1 VNVAF
6 LLLLALP
13 GTEPLNF
20 DGDPA
25 LAMVDGIK
33 QYLMKL
39 TAAPP
44 RPVDSSR
51 ERLRYVLGVVDERV
65 AFDAP
70 EVISGTTI
78 RWPVL
83 DGVWAEGVLLKPK
96 GKPRG
101 FVVAVPDADESPE
114 HFVAARRFAAE
125 GLMVLSPTLIDRG
138 MHPAVKYTRR
148 EWIYRM
154 AYPLG
159 RHVIGFE
166 VQKILAGIDW
176 FAKQAAGRPI
186 SVYGYGEGGMLA
198 LFAGA
203 LDERINSVTVSGF
216 TLDRQGTWHEPI
228 YRNVW
233 GIARDFGD
241 LTALIKPRKLIV
253 DSRRGPAVASLP
265 EPAAPG
271 SLEGETSRP
280 QDDPARQ
287 RRMVLEIERFLLR
300 LVPQLEKKRTAD
312 REKLRDELIG
322 ELPEDN
328 TPLRPRTRELEN
340 GGYEVM
346 LDIAPDVI
354 AYGVLLLPKDMK
366 PGERRPTVVM
376 QHGLNGRPQSL
387 YGQTSGR
394 DLEVYGN
401 VGQRL
406 ADEGFVVYMPQN
418 PYIHDFRP
426 ISRLANPLGL
436 TLFSVIQRQH
446 SRMLDWLSAQPFVDA
461 KRIGFYGLSY
471 GGKTAL
477 RVPPLEDRYA
487 LSICSGDFNE
497 WVRKLIDPAERYSY
511 MLTKEYEILEFNLAG
526 IASHAEMATMI
537 APRPFMVERGHRDG
551 VGIDEWVGYEY
562 AKVKRFYDEAGI
574 GDRTEIAWFNGP
586 HRIDGRAT
594 IAFLKK
600 YLGK

>member
-1 VNVAF
+1 MTLPL

-13 GTEPLNF
+13 GTEPLEFN
-20 DGDPA
+20 GDPA
-25 LAMVDGIK
+25 LAMVEGIK
-33 QYLMKL
+33 QYLSKL
-39 TAAPP
+39 TDVPP

-65 AFDAP
+65 PFDAP
-70 EVISGTTI
+70 EPMNGSTV

-101 FVVAVPDADESPE
+101 FVVAVPDADEAPE
-114 HFVAARRFAAE
+114 RFAAARRFAAE
-125 GLMVLSPTLIDRG
+125 GYMVLSPTLIDRG
-138 MHPAVKYTRR
+138 RR

-166 VQKILAGIDW
+166 IQKLLAAVDW

-186 SVYGYGEGGMLA
+186 SVEGYGEGGMLA

-216 TLDRQGTWHEPI
+216 TPDRSATWHEPI

-253 DSRRGPAVASLP
+253 DDRRGPAVASPP
-265 EPAAPG
+265 EA
-271 SLEGETSRP
+271 
-280 QDDPARQ
+280 ARQ
-287 RRMVLEIERFLLR
+287 RRMILDIERFLLR
-300 LVPQLEKKRTAD
+300 LVPQLERKRTAD
-312 REKLRDELIG
+312 RERLREELIG
-322 ELPEDN
+322 QLPEDSA
-328 TPLRPRTRELEN
+328 PLRPRTRELEN

-346 LDIAPDVI
+346 LDVAPGVI

-401 VGQRL
+401 IGQRL

-436 TLFSVIQRQH
+436 TLFSFIQRQH
-446 SRMLDWLSAQPFVDA
+446 SRTLDWLSAQPFVDP

-471 GGKTAL
+471 GGATAM
-477 RVPPLEDRYA
+477 RIPPLEDRYA
-487 LSICSGDFNE
+487 VVVCSGNFNE
-497 WVRKLIDPAERYSY
+497 WVRKLMDPAEPYTY
-511 MLTKEYEILEFNLAG
+511 IHTKEYEILEFNLAG
-526 IASHAEMATMI
+526 ITSHAEMATLI

-551 VGIDEWVGYEY
+551 VGLDEWVGYEY

-574 GDRTEIAWFNGP
+574 GDKTEIAWFNGT
-586 HRIDGRAT
+586 HRIDGPAA
-594 IAFLKK
+594 IAFLKRHLDK
-600 YLGK
+600 

>member
-1 VNVAF
+1 MTIAL

-13 GTEPLNF
+13 GTEPLEFN
-20 DGDPA
+20 GDPA

-33 QYLMKL
+33 QYLLKL
-39 TAAPP
+39 TDVPP
-44 RPVDSSR
+44 RPVNSSR

-65 AFDAP
+65 PFDAP
-70 EVISGTTI
+70 EQVNGATV

-83 DGVWAEGVLLKPK
+83 DGVWAEGVLLKPT

-101 FVVAVPDADESPE
+101 FVVAVPDADEAPE
-114 HFVAARRFAAE
+114 QFAAARRFMAE
-125 GLMVLSPTLIDRG
+125 GYMVLSPALIDRG
-138 MHPAVKYTRR
+138 SHPAVKYTRR

-154 AYPLG
+154 AYPMG

-166 VQKILAGIDW
+166 VQKVLAAVDW
-176 FAKQAAGRPI
+176 FAKQADGRPI
-186 SVYGYGEGGMLA
+186 SVYGYGEGGVVA
-198 LFAGA
+198 FFAGA
-203 LDERINSVTVSGF
+203 LDERITNVTVSGF
-216 TLDRQGTWHEPI
+216 TADRRGTWREPI

-241 LTALIKPRKLIV
+241 LTALIRPRKLMMEE
-253 DSRRGPAVASLP
+253 RRGPAVASLP

-271 SLEGETSRP
+271 FLEGEVLHRSNE
-280 QDDPARQ
+280 PARQ
-287 RRMVLEIERFLLR
+287 RRMVLDIERFLLR
-300 LVPQLEKKRTAD
+300 LVPQLENKRTAD
-312 REKLRDELIG
+312 RERLRDELIG
-322 ELPEDN
+322 QLPKDD
-328 TPLRPRTRELEN
+328 TPLRPRTRELAN

-346 LDIAPDVI
+346 LDVAPGVI
-354 AYGVLLLPKDMK
+354 AYGVLLLPNGMK

-387 YGQTSGR
+387 YGQARGR
-394 DLEVYGN
+394 DLDVYGN
-401 VGQRL
+401 IGQRL
-406 ADEGFVVYMPQN
+406 ADEGFIVYMPQN

-436 TLFSVIQRQH
+436 TLFSFIQRQH
-446 SRMLDWLSAQPFVDA
+446 SRMLDWLSAQPFVDP

-497 WVRKLIDPAERYSY
+497 WVRKLIDPAEPYSY

-526 IASHAEMATMI
+526 IASHAEMAMMI

-551 VGIDEWVGYEY
+551 VGSDEWVGYEY

-586 HRIDGRAT
+586 HRIDGPAT